1 MNLFQPSRSRTLQIA
16 LFATGCSGIVAE
28 FVLSTLATYL
38 MGNATFQWTMIM
50 SIMLFAMGVG
60 SAYSRHF
67 KTRLL
72 DTFVLVEFTLSS
84 LCSVSAILCFGL
96 SPHLESR
103 ELVIYPLAFGI
114 GFLIGLEIPIVIR
127 LNSQYEAL
135 RTNIS
140 RVLEMDYFG
149 SLIGGILFAFVFLPI
164 LGFIYTPVLLGA
176 INFLVASWLLWR
188 FFDLTTRR
196 KTLVCAFIAV
206 LLLMGASLW
215 FANDIVEFSEQKKYK
230 DTIIYEVQTKFQK
243 IVMTRWKKDYWLFIN
258 GQEQFSTYDEEKYH
272 EPIVHPAMAM
282 APSRENILILGG
294 GDGLAAREVLKYCD
308 VDSLTLVDL
317 DPVMTDLATH
327 HPILSKINKK
337 AFSHKKMTVING
349 DGAAFLEKSQ
359 RLYNVIIIDLP
370 DPDSM
375 DLMHLYSDHFYRTVK
390 AHLTRGGVMV
400 TQATS
405 PFFARKAFLCINKT
419 IQAAGFTTLPMHNA
433 IPTLGQWGWVLA
445 MDQDLISPSTLKKMA
460 CQLTFDTVETQ
471 FLNQDAMV
479 SMVHFGKGVF
489 GIKKEEI
496 QVNTSQF
503 PVLYRYYHQ
512 GTWGIY

>member
-1 MNLFQPSRSRTLQIA
+1 MSAFTPSRSRTLQIA

-67 KTRLL
+67 KHRLL
-72 DTFVLVEFTLSS
+72 DIFVLVEFILSS

-103 ELVIYPLAFGI
+103 EIIIYPLAFGI
-114 GFLIGLEIPIVIR
+114 GFLIGLEIPLVTR
-127 LNSQYEAL
+127 LNSKYQAL

-140 RVLEMDYFG
+140 KVLEMDYFG
-149 SLIGGILFAFVFLPI
+149 SLIGGILFAFVFLPV
-164 LGFIYTPVLLGA
+164 LGFIYTPVLLGT

-188 FFDLTTRR
+188 FIELTTYR
-196 KTLVCAFIAV
+196 KTLVTAFVIV
-206 LLLMGASLW
+206 LIIMGSALW
-215 FANDIVEFSEQKKYK
+215 FANDIVQFSEQKKYK

-272 EPIVHPAMAM
+272 EPIVHPAMAIT
-282 APSRENILILGG
+282 PNHDNILILGG
-294 GDGLAAREVLKYCD
+294 GDGLAAREVLKYPD
-308 VDSLTLVDL
+308 VGSLTLVDL
-317 DPVMTDLATH
+317 DPVMTDLAAR
-327 HPILSKINKK
+327 HPVLSKINHNSLSNEKVTILN
-337 AFSHKKMTVING
+337 M
-349 DGAAFLEKSQ
+349 DGTSFLEKTQ
-359 RLYNVIIIDLP
+359 RLFNVIIIDLP

-375 DLMHLYSDHFYRTVK
+375 DLMHLYSNDFYRTVK
-390 AHLTRGGVMV
+390 AHLTRGGVMI
-400 TQATS
+400 TQASS
-405 PFFARKAFLCINKT
+405 PFFARKAFLCIDKT
-419 IQAAGFTTLPMHNA
+419 IQSAGFTTLPMHNA
-433 IPTLGQWGWVLA
+433 IPTLGQWGWILA
-445 MDQDLISPSTLKKMA
+445 VDKELISADSLKKMA
-460 CQLTFDTVETQ
+460 GQLTFGSIDTR
-471 FLNQDAMV
+471 FINQEAMI

-489 GIKKEEI
+489 DIKEDI
-496 QVNTSQF
+496 RINTSQQ